1 MKCRLCADRSR
12 GTLSEDVDLCG
23 RCARLVAREI
33 LGSTHRF
40 VAAATAVPGASGE
53 GEAARDPQAWLDLA
67 VEYAEKGLGADAREA
82 AARAI
87 VAAEGGTQ
95 DAIVIGA
102 LAAIAHATEGRAL
115 EAILRRAQQ
124 QAKRPPS

>member
-12 GTLSEDVDLCG
+12 GTLSGDVDLCG

-33 LGSTHRF
+33 LGSAHRF
-40 VAAATAVPGASGE
+40 VAAATPEAGE
-53 GEAARDPQAWLDLA
+53 TRDARAWLELA

-87 VAAEGGTQ
+87 VGAEGAAQ
-95 DAIVIGA
+95 DEIVIGA

-115 EAILRRAQQ
+115 EAILRRAQSE
-124 QAKRPPS
+124 ARRPPS